1 VILRRRGLAPV
12 VVPPVSLVLAT
23 WPRDYVNGLTAT
35 RYGWDA
41 SLPEAVEGL
50 DYWVGLFASAMTRA
64 VEDAE
69 AYEQRVAEVQGAW
82 RKALD
87 RVRANSAV
95 DLLLNAL
102 PGAPV
107 ITVQSAA
114 TLIGRS
120 EQAVNEAIPRLVD
133 AGVLTQTT
141 VGRRNRAFEALDLIN
156 AFTDL
161 ERQLASPD
169 GDTLHSPPE
178 RRVPAPRR

>member
-1 VILRRRGLAPV
+1 MSGA
-12 VVPPVSLVLAT
+12 
-23 WPRDYVNGLTAT
+23 WPRG
-35 RYGWDA
+35 
-41 SLPEAVEGL
+41 
-50 DYWVGLFASAMTRA
+50 
-64 VEDAE
+64 
-69 AYEQRVAEVQGAW
+69 
-82 RKALD
+82 K
-87 RVRANSAV
+87 VRANSAV

-107 ITVQSAA
+107 ATVQSAA

-120 EQAVNEAIPRLVD
+120 EQAVNEAVPRLVD

-169 GDTLHSPPE
+169 GDTLHSPPQ
-178 RRVPAPRR
+178 RRVPQRPPPRYG